1 MSGLLGYAQFSRLR
15 HAERTTVSQEEDH
28 MERVDLVLL
37 AAVVLVAA
45 GLWLS
50 AGVPAALISVG
61 VALAGYWFVL
71 NLDDDGDTA

>member
-1 MSGLLGYAQFSRLR
+1 
-15 HAERTTVSQEEDH
+15 

-45 GLWLS
+45 GLWL
-50 AGVPAALISVG
+50 AGGAPAALISVG

>member
-1 MSGLLGYAQFSRLR
+1 
-15 HAERTTVSQEEDH
+15 

-45 GLWLS
+45 GLWL
-50 AGVPAALISVG
+50 AVGVPAALIAVG
-61 VALAGYWFVL
+61 GALAGYWFVL

>member
-1 MSGLLGYAQFSRLR
+1 LLRHR

-45 GLWLS
+45 GLWL
-50 AGVPAALISVG
+50 AVGVPAALISVG